1 MQVKLPFFKL
11 SKRQVMAEAA
21 SSISSVSTP
30 APLPAQHDEQ
40 PERSHAEIMV
50 IISALMLAMLLAA
63 LDQTIVSTALPKIAS
78 DLHGL
83 SKYSW
88 VATAYLLT
96 SAVAT
101 PLYGKISDMFG
112 RKKIFQIAITIFL
125 VGSVLCGAA
134 HSMNQLIVFRGLQGI
149 GAGGLMTLVFAIIGD
164 IVSPRQ
170 RGRYQGYF
178 GAVFA
183 VSSVIG
189 PLLGGFFADTHSL
202 FGIRGWR
209 WIFYINLPIGMLALS
224 AIAARLHLPVR
235 RSPHKIDYAG
245 ALLLAVG
252 VVTLLLGTVWG
263 GVDYPWG
270 SAQIIGLFG
279 AALVSALLFV
289 WREHYAREPIIPL
302 SLFKNSIFS
311 VSSLLSF
318 TIGIVMFGAL
328 IFLPQYQQLV
338 RGDSAIKSGLMLL
351 PMVAGLMGASVTSGR
366 IISKLGHYRRF
377 PIIGTAVIT
386 LAFWLFSH
394 IAVDTNRVLLGA
406 WMVILG
412 LGIGMVMPVLTLAVQ
427 NAVERKD
434 LGTATSSVT
443 FFRSIGSSL
452 GAAIFGAILLNRL
465 GHHIAENIGG
475 PAGAAAA
482 KGLSRSAA
490 TLHTL
495 PPAILHKVLV
505 AFASSFHDVFLF
517 GLPFAAAAFIIA
529 LFLREAPLHSSS
541 KEEAAGE
548 GLEL

>member
-1 MQVKLPFFKL
+1 MQLPFLHKPKP
-11 SKRQVMAEAA
+11 KRAQSLAA
-21 SSISSVSTP
+21 AAPNPSISAP
-30 APLPAQHDEQ
+30 APEEH

-88 VATAYLLT
+88 VATSYLLT

-112 RKKIFQIAITIFL
+112 RKKIFQIAISIFL
-125 VGSVLCGAA
+125 IGSVLCGAA
-134 HSMNQLIVFRGLQGI
+134 HSMNQLIFFRGLQGI

-164 IVSPRQ
+164 IVPPRQ

-183 VSSVIG
+183 VSSVVG

-202 FGIRGWR
+202 LGIAGWR
-209 WIFYINLPIGMLALS
+209 WIFYINLPIGVLALA

-235 RSPHKIDYAG
+235 RSPHKVDYAG
-245 ALLLAVG
+245 AALLAVA

-270 SAQIIGLFG
+270 SAQIIGLFS
-279 AALVSALLFV
+279 AAAISTLLFV
-289 WREHYAREPIIPL
+289 WRERYAREPIIPL

-311 VSSLLSF
+311 VASLLSF

-351 PMVAGLMGASVTSGR
+351 PMVAGLMCASVTSGR

-377 PIIGTAVIT
+377 PIIGTAIIS
-386 LAFWLFSH
+386 LAFFLFSH
-394 IAVDTNRVLLGA
+394 IAVDTNRVILGV
-406 WMVILG
+406 WMAILG

-452 GAAIFGAILLNRL
+452 GAAIFGAVLTNRL
-465 GHHIAENIGG
+465 AHHISENIGG
-475 PAGAAAA
+475 AAGASAA
-482 KGLSRSAA
+482 KGLSSSAA
-490 TLHTL
+490 TLKTL
-495 PPAILHKVLV
+495 PPEILHKVLT

-517 GLPFAAAAFIIA
+517 GIPFAVVAFVIA
-529 LFLREAPLHSSS
+529 LFLKESPLRASTR
-541 KEEAAGE
+541 EEAAGE